1 MIKQKYQSVL
11 DLGTELNI
19 QNGDVSEENGVLKI
33 KGTAKTQYEKNII
46 WDEIKA
52 VGGQNPSDIKA
63 DIKVS
68 DESVYHRHT
77 VKSGETLGKIARHY
91 YGDPM
96 KYKQIFQANSDI
108 LKNPDLIYP
117 NQELV
122 ISNYK
127 TNKIKAD
134 NLGLYFIIEI
144 NLLNP

>member
-11 DLGTELNI
+11 DLGTKLNI

-46 WDEIKA
+46 WDEIKV
-52 VGGQNPSDIKA
+52 VGEQNPSDIQA
-63 DIKVS
+63 DIRVS

-77 VKSGETLGKIARHY
+77 VKSGETLGKIAKHY

-96 KYKQIFQANSDI
+96 KYKQIFQANTNI
-108 LKNPDLIYP
+108 LKNPDLIHP

-122 ISNYK
+122 IPK
-127 TNKIKAD
+127 
-134 NLGLYFIIEI
+134 L
-144 NLLNP
+144 

>member
-46 WDEIKA
+46 WDQIKA
-52 VGGQNPSDIKA
+52 IGGQNPTDIKA
-63 DIKVS
+63 DIRVA
-68 DESVYHRHT
+68 DDSVYHRHT
-77 VKSGETLGKIARHY
+77 VKSGETLGKIAKHY

-96 KYKQIFQANSDI
+96 KYKQIFQANSNL
-108 LKNPDLIYP
+108 LKNPDLIHP

-122 ISNYK
+122 IPK
-127 TNKIKAD
+127 
-134 NLGLYFIIEI
+134 L
-144 NLLNP
+144 

>member
-19 QNGDVSEENGVLKI
+19 QNGDVYEENGVLKI

-122 ISNYK
+122 IP
-127 TNKIKAD
+127 
-134 NLGLYFIIEI
+134 NL
-144 NLLNP
+144 

>member
-19 QNGDVSEENGVLKI
+19 QNGNVSEENGVLKI

-46 WDEIKA
+46 WDQIKA
-52 VGGQNPSDIKA
+52 IGGPNPSDIKA
-63 DIKVS
+63 DIRVA

-77 VKSGETLGKIARHY
+77 VKSGETLGKIAKHY

-96 KYKQIFQANSDI
+96 KYKQIFQANSNI
-108 LKNPDLIYP
+108 LKNPDLIHP

-122 ISNYK
+122 IPK
-127 TNKIKAD
+127 
-134 NLGLYFIIEI
+134 L
-144 NLLNP
+144 

>member
-68 DESVYHRHT
+68 DESVYQRHT

-117 NQELV
+117 DQEL
-122 ISNYK
+122 I
-127 TNKIKAD
+127 IP
-134 NLGLYFIIEI
+134 NL
-144 NLLNP
+144 

>member
-11 DLGTELNI
+11 DLGTKLNI

-52 VGGQNPSDIKA
+52 VGGQNPSDIQA
-63 DIKVS
+63 DIRVS

-77 VKSGETLGKIARHY
+77 VKSGETLGKIAKHY

-96 KYKQIFQANSDI
+96 KYKQIFQANINI
-108 LKNPDLIYP
+108 LKNPDLIHP

-122 ISNYK
+122 IPK
-127 TNKIKAD
+127 
-134 NLGLYFIIEI
+134 L
-144 NLLNP
+144 